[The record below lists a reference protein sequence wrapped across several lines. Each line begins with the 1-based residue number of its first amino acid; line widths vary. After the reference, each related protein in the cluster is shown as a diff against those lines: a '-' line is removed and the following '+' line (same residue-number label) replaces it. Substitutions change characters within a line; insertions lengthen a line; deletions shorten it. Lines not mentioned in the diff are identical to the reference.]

1 MRGLAQN
8 QDVQVRRNMAA
19 FPRAWVVHRARLIR
33 PLDQLAPLRNALLD
47 RLGHGDGDV
56 HGEPRLS
63 NLDLRAEAYVESD
76 RPESLAAY
84 LPGTDPNPAESVTV
98 RYESSTRVLLEA
110 HLQRAGLIVLA
121 DTFDKGWK
129 LEIDGQAA
137 PILRANL
144 MMRAASVPAGSHTL
158 VYTYQPYPLQLGAL
172 FSAVGLA
179 ILLGLFLW
187 SFSRPVEQV
196 ILEAGSMPDSH

>member
-1 MRGLAQN
+1 
-8 QDVQVRRNMAA
+8 MAA
-19 FPRAWVVHRARLIR
+19 FPRAWVVHQARLIR
-33 PLDQLAPLRNALLD
+33 PLDQLTTAARNALLD

-56 HGEPRLS
+56 HGEPRLA
-63 NLDLRAEAYVESD
+63 NLDLRAEAYVETD
-76 RPESLAAY
+76 HPESLAAY

-121 DTFDKGWK
+121 DTFDRGWK
-129 LEIDGQAA
+129 LKIDGRSA
-137 PILRANL
+137 PVLRANL
-144 MMRAASVPAGSHTL
+144 MMRAVSVPAGSHTL
-158 VYTYQPYPLQLGAL
+158 VYTYQPNSLQLGAL

-187 SFSRPVEQV
+187 SLARPVEQV
-196 ILEAGSMPDSH
+196 ILEAGSMPNSH